1 MATAKKE
8 TAEKTT
14 TYESKYGIEELAAAA
29 KDAFGTNAI
38 VVRAALKLAGKT
50 EYTMPEAEKIVN
62 KFKSKEVQ
70 A

>member
-8 TAEKTT
+8 T

-29 KDAFGTNAI
+29 KDAFGTSAI

-50 EYTMPEAEKIVN
+50 EYTLAEAEKIVN
-62 KFKSKEVQ
+62 KFKNKEVQ

>member
-1 MATAKKE
+1 MAAKKE

-14 TYESKYGIEELAAAA
+14 AYESKYGIDELATAA

-50 EYTMPEAEKIVN
+50 EYTMSEAEKIVN

>member
-8 TAEKTT
+8 TK
-14 TYESKYGIEELAAAA
+14 YESKYGIEELAAAA
-29 KDAFGTNAI
+29 KEAFGTSAI

-50 EYTMPEAEKIVN
+50 EYTLEEAEKIVN
-62 KFKSKEVQ
+62 KFKNKEVQ